1 MQDYHKTVN
10 ARQADYVALAI
21 VGAVLVLGLA
31 ITWQVYQQWIAL
43 GDMSGRMGMDAT
55 SMHGT
60 HPVWYLLGTLVTATA
75 VGGGYLALRDQ
86 FVGTE
91 ESTAS
96 ADSSRTAA
104 TGVGSSFEPDTAE
117 SSAGQGAVEGSTGQE
132 FAEESPADTPEKP
145 STGTEESGQRPN
157 ETTDAADS
165 GADTEEPAHPTRPLL
180 DVLPEDERRILQP
193 VVDSPG
199 LTQIEL
205 RDRADFSKSKVS
217 QTVSDL
223 EKRGL
228 LYREPQ
234 GRTYRIYPSDDLEES

>member
-1 MQDYHKTVN
+1 MNV
-10 ARQADYVALAI
+10 RQADYVALAI
-21 VGAVLVLGLA
+21 VGAVLVIGLA
-31 ITWQVYQQWIAL
+31 ITWQNYQQWVAL
-43 GDMSGRMGMDAT
+43 GDMSGRMGMDTT

-60 HPVWYLLGTLVTATA
+60 HPVWYLLGTLVTAAA
-75 VGGGYLALRDQ
+75 VGGGYLALREQ

-91 ESTAS
+91 ERTAS

-117 SSAGQGAVEGSTGQE
+117 SSAGQGAVEGSSGQE
-132 FAEESPADTPEKP
+132 FAEGSPADTPEEP
-145 STGTEESGQRPN
+145 STGAEESGQRPN
-157 ETTDAADS
+157 ETTDAADTDADS
-165 GADTEEPAHPTRPLL
+165 GAGPEDSAHPTRPLL

-234 GRTYRIYPSDDLEES
+234 GRTYRIYPSDDLDES